1 MGYFIMGMQL
11 LLSLSILITLHE
23 MGHFLPARWFGM
35 RVEKFYLF
43 FNPKFALF
51 KRKIGE
57 TEYGIGW
64 LPLGGYVKITGMMDE
79 SMDME
84 ALKKGPDE
92 RDFRTKPAWQRLIV
106 MLGGVTV
113 NFALGIFLLS
123 MVAWIYGD
131 SILTNEN
138 LTYGVSASPLAS
150 EMGFKDGDKI
160 LRIGKEEMKEFNPGL
175 VTKYMLLD
183 KQYEVT
189 VSRGGQ
195 PVTFSVQDSSVLKM
209 PAYSKRKKSLL
220 QVRIPFVVARVVP
233 GTGAD
238 SAQLQPADSIVAVN
252 GQPTPFYVDY
262 QNAIRDLKDTM
273 VNLSYYRAGALQTTP
288 IKTGKNATIGV
299 YAHGFDRFLK
309 TERRRYSLGE
319 SFPIALRRSYDLIA
333 SQMKAFSQMFTGRLK
348 PTESMGGVISIG
360 KMFPTVWDWEYFWR
374 MTGALSLI
382 LAFMN
387 LLPIP
392 ALDGGHVLF
401 ILYEIIARRPANER
415 FMEVAQL
422 AGILLLIGLILFA
435 NGNDIYDL
443 FFPPK

>member
-43 FNPKFALF
+43 FNPKFSLF

-79 SMDME
+79 SLDMD

-113 NFALGIFLLS
+113 NFALGIFLLA
-123 MVAWIYGD
+123 MVAWVYGD
-131 SILTNEN
+131 TILTNEN
-138 LTYGVSASPLAS
+138 MTYGVSASPLAK
-150 EMGFKDGDKI
+150 EMGFQDGDKI
-160 LRIGKEEMKEFNPGL
+160 LSIGEEKMQEFSPGL
-175 VTKYMLLD
+175 ITKSLLLD
-183 KQYEVT
+183 KQYKVT
-189 VSRGGQ
+189 VERAGQ
-195 PVTFSVQDSSVLKM
+195 PVTFMVQDSSVLKL

-220 QVRIPFVVARVVP
+220 QVRIPFVVAKVVP
-233 GTGAD
+233 ETGAD
-238 SAQLQPADSIVAVN
+238 SAQLQIADSIVAVN
-252 GQPTPFYVDY
+252 GQATPFYIDY
-262 QNAIRDLKDTM
+262 QKAIRNLKDTL
-273 VNLSYYRAGALQTTP
+273 VNLSYYRDGNLLTTAV
-288 IKTGKNATIGV
+288 KTSPNATIGV
-299 YAHGFDRFLK
+299 YAHGFDYFLK
-309 TERRRYSLGE
+309 TERRKYSLGE
-319 SFPIALRRSYDLIA
+319 AFPVALTRSYDLIA
-333 SQMKAFSQMFTGRLK
+333 SQIKAFSQMFTGRLK

-401 ILYEIIARRPANER
+401 ILYEMIARRPANER
-415 FMEVAQL
+415 FVEVAQL
-422 AGILLLIGLILFA
+422 AGVLLLIGLILFA
-435 NGNDIYDL
+435 NGNDIYDIL
-443 FFPPK
+443 FPPK

>member
-1 MGYFIMGMQL
+1 MGMQL

-43 FNPKFALF
+43 FNPKFSLF

-79 SMDME
+79 SLDRD
-84 ALKKGPDE
+84 ALKSAPDE

-113 NFALGIFLLS
+113 NFALGIFLLA
-123 MVAWIYGD
+123 MVAWTYGD
-131 SILTNEN
+131 QILTNEN
-138 LTYGVSASPLAS
+138 MDYGVSTSPLAR
-150 EMGFKDGDKI
+150 EMGFKDGDKV
-160 LRIGKEEMKEFNPGL
+160 LSVGDQKMEEFSPGL
-175 VTKYMLLD
+175 MTKYMLLD
-183 KQYEVT
+183 KKYAVT
-189 VSRGGQ
+189 VSRDGQ
-195 PVTFSVQDSSVLKM
+195 PVSFTVQDSSVLKL
-209 PAYSKRKKSLL
+209 PSYSKKKMSLL
-220 QVRIPFVVARVVP
+220 YVRIPFVIAKVAP
-233 GTGAD
+233 NSGAD
-238 SAQLQPADSIVAVN
+238 SAKLAPGDSIIALN
-252 GQPTPFYVDY
+252 GQPTPYFIDFKRV
-262 QNAIRDLKDTM
+262 IRNLKDTL
-273 VNLSYYRAGALQTTP
+273 VTVSYYREGRLTTTAL
-288 IKTGKNATIGV
+288 KTSPNATIGV
-299 YAHGFDRFLK
+299 NPYGFDRFMK
-309 TERRRYSLGE
+309 TERRRYSL
-319 SFPIALRRSYDLIA
+319 SQAVPMAFSRSYDLIA
-333 SQMKAFSQMFTGRLK
+333 SQVKAFRQMFSGRLK
-348 PTESMGGVISIG
+348 ATESMGGVISIG

-422 AGILLLIGLILFA
+422 AGILLLIGLMLFA
-435 NGNDIYDL
+435 NGNDIYDI
-443 FFPPK
+443 FVGN

>member
-1 MGYFIMGMQL
+1 MAMQL

-43 FNPKFALF
+43 FNPRFSLF

-57 TEYGIGW
+57 TEYGVGW

-79 SMDME
+79 SLDME
-84 ALKKGPDE
+84 ALRKGPDE

-113 NFALGIFLLS
+113 NFVLGIFLLA
-123 MVAWIYGD
+123 MVAWVYGD
-131 SILTNEN
+131 SILPNEN
-138 LTYGVSASPLAS
+138 LKFGVSTSPLARQ
-150 EMGFKDGDKI
+150 MGFKDGDKI
-160 LRIGKEEMKEFNPGL
+160 LKIGKEEMAEFNPGL
-175 VTKYMLLD
+175 ITKYMLLD
-183 KQYEVT
+183 KQYDVT
-189 VSRGGQ
+189 VLRAGQ
-195 PVTFSVQDSSVLKM
+195 AVNFTVEDSLVRKL

-220 QVRIPFVVARVVP
+220 NVRIPFVVAKVVP

-238 SAQLQPADSIVAVN
+238 SAQLQPSDSIVAVN
-252 GQPTPFYVDY
+252 GLATPFYVDY
-262 QNAIRDLKDTM
+262 QNAIRNLKDTL
-273 VNLSYYRAGALQTTP
+273 VELSYYREGTLRTASLQTSE
-288 IKTGKNATIGV
+288 NATIGV
-299 YAHGFDRFLK
+299 YAHSFGRFLK
-309 TERRRYSLGE
+309 TERRRYSLNE
-319 SFPIALRRSYDLIA
+319 AFPAAFAKSYDLIE
-333 SQMKAFSQMFTGRLK
+333 SQVKAFSQMFSGRLK

-360 KMFPTVWDWEYFWR
+360 KLFPSVWDWEYFWR

-415 FMEVAQL
+415 FVEVAQL

-443 FFPPK
+443 LFPPQ

>member
-23 MGHFLPARWFGM
+23 MGHLLPARWFGM

-79 SMDME
+79 SLDMD

-92 RDFRTKPAWQRLIV
+92 RDFRTKSAWQRLVV

-113 NFALGIFLLS
+113 NFMLGIFLLA

-131 SILTNEN
+131 KILNNEN
-138 LTYGVSASPLAS
+138 LKYGVSTNELAR

-160 LRIGKEEMKEFNPGL
+160 LRLGGTEMKEFNPGL

-183 KQYEVT
+183 KQYKVT
-189 VSRGGQ
+189 VSRNGQ
-195 PVTFSVQDSSVLKM
+195 PVTFTVQDSSVLKL
-209 PAYSKRKKSLL
+209 PRYSKRKESLL
-220 QVRIPFVVARVVP
+220 YVRIPFVIAKVGP
-233 GTGAD
+233 ETGA
-238 SAQLQPADSIVAVN
+238 AAAHMQKGDSIIALN
-252 GQPTPFYVDY
+252 GQPTPFFIDFKE
-262 QNAIRDLKDTM
+262 AIRDLKDTT
-273 VNLSYYRAGALQTTP
+273 VTITYYRDGQRQTTT
-288 IKTGKNATIGV
+288 IRTSANATIGV
-299 YAHGFDRFLK
+299 APYGFDRYMK

-319 SFPIALRRSYDLIA
+319 AFPVAMTRSYDLIA
-333 SQMKAFSQMFTGRLK
+333 SQVKAFSQMFSGRLK

-360 KMFPTVWDWEYFWR
+360 KMFPTTWDWEYFWR

-415 FMEVAQL
+415 FVEVAQL
-422 AGILLLIGLILFA
+422 AGILLLVGLILFA
-435 NGNDIYDL
+435 NGNDIYDI
-443 FFPPK
+443 FFPPQ